1 MNPLLFGHN
10 TEERIVGVQPLDD
23 ATMRLWVRT
32 EEGVHSVDESFYPF
46 LFLSDRTLLDGFPR
60 KHWVKKLDGTL
71 HYPVPRR
78 VRGVAR
84 HVGRRPPHYWTP
96 TTARQ

>member
-32 EEGVHSVDESFYPF
+32 GEGVHSVDESFYPF
-46 LFLSDRTLLDGFPR
+46 LFLSDRALLDGFPGSTGSR
-60 KHWVKKLDGTL
+60 NLMVPSTTSTSPRSKSGPPCGT
-71 HYPVPRR
+71 PS
-78 VRGVAR
+78 ATS
-84 HVGRRPPHYWTP
+84 WTP
-96 TTARQ
+96 TTAQP